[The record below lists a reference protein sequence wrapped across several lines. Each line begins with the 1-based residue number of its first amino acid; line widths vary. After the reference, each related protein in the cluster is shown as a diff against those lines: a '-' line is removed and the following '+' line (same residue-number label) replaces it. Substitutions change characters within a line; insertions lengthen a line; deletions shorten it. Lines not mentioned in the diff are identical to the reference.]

1 VRRDAV
7 IEVKSG
13 SAQATRALAAEVASL
28 ARAGDLIL
36 LAGDLGA
43 GKTTFAQGFARA
55 LGVTEAVTS
64 PTFTLVHTYSGTRL
78 TVHHADLYR
87 LERTTE
93 VLDLALGELLDDRRS
108 VMLIEWGDV
117 VSGLF
122 GHDHLLVRIEHAG
135 APDLRRLTVVASGPS
150 WMSRTESLRAALVSA
165 ATP

>member
-1 VRRDAV
+1 M
-7 IEVKSG
+7 IEVP
-13 SAQATRALAAEVASL
+13 SASADETRALAAAVAGL

-55 LGVTEAVTS
+55 LGVTEPVTS
-64 PTFTLVHTYSGTRL
+64 PTFTLVHTYAGARL

-87 LERTTE
+87 LERTAE

-117 VSGLF
+117 VAGLF
-122 GHDHLLVRIEHAG
+122 GHDHLVVRIEHAVG
-135 APDLRRLTVVASGPS
+135 DDQRRLTIVASGRG
-150 WMSRTESLRAALVSA
+150 WLSRIEPLRAALVSA
-165 ATP
+165 AAG